1 MSTGHGRSAS
11 GNALLALS
19 GQWGRYAVQLL
30 ALVVFSRLLSPADFG
45 LVAMVTGAVGVAYV
59 IGDFGL
65 SLAALQADELHAH
78 QRSNLFWCNSGI
90 GVVLAVSICVAAH
103 PLAAFY
109 GDPRVA
115 PVAAI
120 LASVFLLNGVS
131 VQFRTEL
138 NRELRF
144 GVIAAADLLG
154 QASGFAVALVGA
166 LVGWSY
172 WALVAMQVIA
182 AVVTNAVIIARAQWW
197 PGWYRRGTPMRSL
210 LTFGANT
217 FFTQLINYVSTNID
231 QVVIGRVWG
240 ATTLGFYNRAFQ
252 IARIPAQQVAIP
264 LTRVVLP
271 YLSRLQGDRAGYL
284 DAVKKTQ
291 LALAALLLSLLSFV
305 VGTGDW
311 LVPIVLGDGWQE
323 AVPLLRVLCL
333 AGALEAIGWVPYW
346 VLLSQGRTGLLLA
359 TELGGRLVMIALIVA
374 AATQGP
380 FWVALAVAVG
390 QALLLVSA
398 AFYAVPRANVPPAL
412 VLLPAARPAILFAI
426 AAGAAWG
433 TGHLTGELPDFAA
446 LLVATI
452 AFVGVCLAAMALR
465 SYRHDM
471 GVLLTL
477 VGSVRRGRSNG

>member
-1 MSTGHGRSAS
+1 VPTGHGRSAS

-19 GQWGRYAVQLL
+19 GQWGRYAIQLL

-45 LVAMVTGAVGVAYV
+45 LVAMVTGVVGVAYV

-65 SLAALQADELHAH
+65 SLAALQAEELHAH

-90 GVVLAVSICVAAH
+90 GLVLAGLICVAAG

-109 GDPRVA
+109 GDSRVTS
-115 PVAAI
+115 VAVVM
-120 LASVFLLNGVS
+120 ASVFLLNGLS

-144 GVIAAADLLG
+144 GALAAAELLG
-154 QASGFAVALVGA
+154 QTAGFAVALFGA

-182 AVVTNAVIIARAQWW
+182 AVVTNAIIIVRARWW
-197 PGWYRRGTPMRSL
+197 PGWYHRGTPMRSL
-210 LTFGANT
+210 LIFGLNT
-217 FFTQLINYVSTNID
+217 FLTQVINYVSTNID

-252 IARIPAQQVAIP
+252 IARIPGQQVAGP

-271 YLSRLQGDRAGYL
+271 YLSRLQNDRAPYL

-291 LALAALLLSLLSFV
+291 LALATLLLSLLAFV

-346 VLLSQGRTGLLLA
+346 VLLSQGRTGLLFA
-359 TELGGRLVMIALIVA
+359 TELGGRLVMITLIIA

-380 FWVALAVAVG
+380 LWVALAVATG
-390 QALLLVSA
+390 QALLLISA
-398 AFYAVPRANVPPAL
+398 CVYALPRANVPPSL
-412 VLLPAARPAILFAI
+412 VLLPAVRPAVLFAF
-426 AAGAAWG
+426 AAVSAWSA
-433 TGHLTGELPDFAA
+433 GHLANALHDLVA
-446 LLVATI
+446 LLIATI
-452 AFVGVCLAAMALR
+452 AFTGVCVVAMALP
-465 SYRHDM
+465 SYRRDM

-477 VGSVRRGRSNG
+477 VRSVRRRRSSG